1 MKVNHLSNIARFL
14 PHRFSWRTVL
24 LLSIPALYWVAF
36 KDVAIRDILSALRR
50 WAMTDILLFGLLN
63 VLVIGAMCLRLWMI
77 LHRCGYRVPIR
88 CLVAY
93 RIGANAIS
101 YITPGP
107 HFGGEPFQI
116 HMLIRS
122 HRLPIA
128 HAAASVATDRAIEMI
143 ANLGLLC
150 FGGLY
155 LLHQSYLATLF
166 KIQFIAFLL
175 LTFTSACVFLKA
187 VADGRTPLSRFTR
200 WMRAVLKLSAR
211 NSSQFT
217 FLRAGEIKAGEILK
231 QPQPILWLY
240 GGCALGQWFLMAAE
254 FWLIYAVIGIPLQPS
269 ELMAVVIAA
278 RLAFLLPLPGAL
290 GALETSQML
299 ILASFNLAPGAGLAA
314 CIIMRARDLL
324 MVGAGVGL
332 ASFWLGNRWS
342 SNNTGD
348 MSVLP

>member
-1 MKVNHLSNIARFL
+1 MKTNRLSNMVRFAHNRL
-14 PHRFSWRTVL
+14 SWRTVMV
-24 LLSIPALYWVAF
+24 LSIPALYWVAF
-36 KDVAIRDILSALRR
+36 KDVDIRDILSALRR
-50 WAMTDILLFGLLN
+50 WTMTDILLFGLLN
-63 VLVIGAMCLRLWMI
+63 VLVIAAMCLRLWII
-77 LHRCGYRVPIR
+77 LHRCGYRVPMR
-88 CLVAY
+88 CLAAY

-122 HRLPIA
+122 HRLPIE

-155 LLHQSYLATLF
+155 LLHQSYAGAIF

-200 WMRAVLKLSAR
+200 WMRVVLKLSAR
-211 NSSQFT
+211 HSSQFA

-254 FWLIYAVIGIPLQPS
+254 FWFIYAVIGLPLQPW
-269 ELMAVVIAA
+269 ELVAVVVAA

-290 GALETSQML
+290 GALEASQML
-299 ILASFNLAPGAGLAA
+299 ILGSLSLAPEAGLAA
-314 CIIMRARDLL
+314 CIIMRARDHLT
-324 MVGAGVGL
+324 VGAGVGL
-332 ASFWLGNRWS
+332 ASFWLGRRWA
-342 SNNTGD
+342 SNNTG
-348 MSVLP
+348 L